1 MLYTFII
8 RRANADDAPAVF
20 SILKRAFTEYSH
32 ITGQSDLEA
41 LKETVE
47 DIKNEIE
54 TKAVYIAVIDNEIL
68 GTVRLDISGDQA
80 FLSRFAVDSRN
91 RNKGIGKSLMSVV
104 DKYLKEK
111 AAESA
116 CIQNQKLI
124 HLAAEEYNNVNS
136 SYPEN
141 VQILVDEDY
150 LQFMPKCSGLI
161 YTVINPDGTVECPR
175 ESNKH

>member
-1 MLYTFII
+1 MKVFGNKGFTLVELMIVVAII
-8 RRANADDAPAVF
+8 AILF
-20 SILKRAFTEYSH
+20 SIA
-32 ITGQSDLEA
+32 IP
-41 LKETVE
+41 
-47 DIKNEIE
+47 
-54 TKAVYIAVIDNEIL
+54 VYTSSQERV
-68 GTVRLDISGDQA
+68 
-80 FLSRFAVDSRN
+80 
-91 RNKGIGKSLMSVV
+91 
-104 DKYLKEK
+104 
-111 AAESA
+111 AESA

>member
-111 AAESA
+111 GVKKVTLYTSSKHCVLMRFYYGRGFYVEAIETDRGYLRARLV
-116 CIQNQKLI
+116 K
-124 HLAAEEYNNVNS
+124 EY
-136 SYPEN
+136 
-141 VQILVDEDY
+141 
-150 LQFMPKCSGLI
+150 
-161 YTVINPDGTVECPR
+161 
-175 ESNKH
+175 

>member
-1 MLYTFII
+1 MKVFGKKGFTFVELMIVLVIIAILAAVAIPIYT
-8 RRANADDAPAVF
+8 R
-20 SILKRAFTEYSH
+20 S
-32 ITGQSDLEA
+32 Q
-41 LKETVE
+41 
-47 DIKNEIE
+47 
-54 TKAVYIAVIDNEIL
+54 
-68 GTVRLDISGDQA
+68 
-80 FLSRFAVDSRN
+80 
-91 RNKGIGKSLMSVV
+91 
-104 DKYLKEK
+104 EK